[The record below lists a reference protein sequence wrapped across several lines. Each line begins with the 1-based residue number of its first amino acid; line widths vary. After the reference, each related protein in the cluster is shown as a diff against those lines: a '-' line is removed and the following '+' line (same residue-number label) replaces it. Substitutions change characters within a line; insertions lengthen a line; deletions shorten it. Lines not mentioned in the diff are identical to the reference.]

1 MCSVTDRLSLTGS
14 VLAMHATAVKPPAA
28 AAMVPVA
35 TVSLYSWPGSRRW
48 TCMSISPGATTSP
61 VASRTAG
68 SPPAPCSP
76 RCSPRSRR
84 APRSPPSPSRS
95 RSITAVTTPSS
106 ISRSWAPSRPWLGS
120 ISLPFAISSRPEGAP
135 EPAAAAVGVGAGI
148 SGRLLVHAGEQ
159 VEHGHPHRDAVR
171 DLLEDHR
178 VRTVGHLAGDLD
190 AAVHRPGV
198 HDDHVVGRPREARA

>member
-14 VLAMHATAVKPPAA
+14 VLAMQATAVKPPAA

-61 VASRTAG
+61 EASRTVR
-68 SPPAPCSP
+68 SRRSPCSP
-76 RCSPRSRR
+76 RSPC
-84 APRSPPSPSRS
+84 PPSRS
-95 RSITAVTTPSS
+95 STAATKPSS

-135 EPAAAAVGVGAGI
+135 GPAVAAAVVVVAAI
-148 SGRLLVHAGEQ
+148 SGRLLVHPGEQ

-178 VRTVGHLAGDLD
+178 VRPVGHLAGDLD
-190 AAVHRPGV
+190 AAVHRPGM
-198 HDDHVVGRPREARA
+198 HDD